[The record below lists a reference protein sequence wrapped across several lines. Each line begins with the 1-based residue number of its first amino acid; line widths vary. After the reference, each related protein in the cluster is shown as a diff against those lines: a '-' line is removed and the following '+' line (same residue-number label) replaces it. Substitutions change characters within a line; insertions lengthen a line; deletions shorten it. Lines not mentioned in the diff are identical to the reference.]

1 MLSQQQYTKELAEAE
16 RYHNS
21 EARHQ
26 SNDTI
31 IAMLKVGGS
40 STNNN
45 NNNKQQ
51 YTDEENEAY
60 NTIINNI
67 KDPQELYAI
76 LHEMKQKRLHRTTN
90 NNNKPRRRRRYQQR
104 SKSKRRVSRS
114 SSSGSDD
121 TPTLDIPSSTTESS
135 TSFIDTLSNLLFPFH
150 SIFTNQEGT
159 TDNDTIDEDT
169 PVSSS
174 FDNILSFLGY
184 DNSNDSG
191 IASHYECGSSDSTTN
206 AESTCSSFDSSTAN
220 NLADSF
226 FNIMWNKKKS
236 STTRQKYYRRSSSVS
251 SSAISPRNVE
261 DSWVTKDE
269 LNEW

>member
-21 EARHQ
+21 AARQQ
-26 SNDTI
+26 SIDASN
-31 IAMLKVGGS
+31 LSNVGGS
-40 STNNN
+40 CPN

-76 LHEMKQKRLHRTTN
+76 LHEMKRKRLHRTAN
-90 NNNKPRRRRRYQQR
+90 NNNSKPHRHRYKRQQRR

-114 SSSGSDD
+114 SSSSSED
-121 TPTLDIPSSTTESS
+121 TLTLDVPSPTADRSS
-135 TSFIDTLSNLLFPFH
+135 SFIDTLSNLLFPFH
-150 SIFTNQEGT
+150 SIFQDTNYNDKLDEQE
-159 TDNDTIDEDT
+159 EDT
-169 PVSSS
+169 PASSP
-174 FDNILSFLGY
+174 FDNIMSFLGY
-184 DNSNDSG
+184 DNSNTNDAG
-191 IASHYECGSSDSTTN
+191 HYECGSSDSTTN

-236 STTRQKYYRRSSSVS
+236 KSSSREKYRRSSSG

>member
-16 RYHNS
+16 RYYNS
-21 EARHQ
+21 EARQQ
-26 SNDTI
+26 SNDANNLI
-31 IAMLKVGGS
+31 NSNVGGS
-40 STNNN
+40 SPN

-76 LHEMKQKRLHRTTN
+76 LHKMKQKRLHRTNTN
-90 NNNKPRRRRRYQQR
+90 TNNNKPRRRHRYQQR

-114 SSSGSDD
+114 SSSSSED
-121 TPTLDIPSSTTESS
+121 TPTLDTPSSTTGS
-135 TSFIDTLSNLLFPFH
+135 TSFIDTLTGLLFPFH
-150 SIFTNQEGT
+150 SIFQDTNN
-159 TDNDTIDEDT
+159 DNDTIDEQEDT
-169 PVSSS
+169 PPASSP
-174 FDNILSFLGY
+174 FDTIMSYLGY
-184 DNSNDSG
+184 DNSNDDAG
-191 IASHYECGSSDSTTN
+191 HYECGSASDSTTN
-206 AESTCSSFDSSTAN
+206 AESSCSSFDSSTAN

-226 FNIMWNKKKS
+226 FNIMWNKKSNS
-236 STTRQKYYRRSSSVS
+236 SRKKYYRRSSSIS

>member
-16 RYHNS
+16 RYYS
-21 EARHQ
+21 SAARGQQ
-26 SNDTI
+26 SNDAI
-31 IAMLKVGGS
+31 NINIMINNVGGS
-40 STNNN
+40 SPNAN

-90 NNNKPRRRRRYQQR
+90 NSKPRRHRRYQQKR

-114 SSSGSDD
+114 SSSSSED
-121 TPTLDIPSSTTESS
+121 TPTLDTPSPTAEST

-150 SIFTNQEGT
+150 SITHKEKALDEQE
-159 TDNDTIDEDT
+159 EDT
-169 PVSSS
+169 PASSP

-184 DNSNDSG
+184 DNSNTNDAG
-191 IASHYECGSSDSTTN
+191 HYECGSSDSTN
-206 AESTCSSFDSSTAN
+206 ESSSSSSFDSSTN
-220 NLADSF
+220 FVDSF
-226 FNIMWNKKKS
+226 NVFNILWNKKKS
-236 STTRQKYYRRSSSVS
+236 NSSSTEKYYRRSSSIS